1 MSFRPYFLQGGTALE
16 RGLQT
21 AAESLGQG
29 IINRAQQTTY
39 QNALEQL
46 GIPLDTAQA
55 LTRLATTSQG
65 GMTEATRLVSDYI
78 SRQGGLTPK
87 TQAGMA
93 QSVPQQGV
101 ETIKDKVNVDE
112 NGNVIDVSQDA
123 LVTYQRDSTI
133 DPFKG
138 LKPAE
143 VVKRQE
149 IFYKDNTPI
158 QIENFDKIKNVK
170 EKATSLKQMQQLN
183 DTGNLP
189 SGLGALANVKE
200 DGSLRF
206 PQFATDESNL
216 YVSLLSNQLSG
227 AKEIFGSRITNFDL
241 ESFMKIWPNLT
252 NTQESRRLIN
262 NVLTIKNDIE
272 KLNAEGLDA
281 VYKEYGSRGIDPAD
295 ARREAKKFIKPQEDV
310 LFKRLENLVPEFEE
324 QKELDKLKK
333 KAEEKKRILVQVTD
347 ENGNK
352 RLFQP
357 LPEDFD
363 ALKAKYESAG
373 QTLERI

>member
-65 GMTEATRLVSDYI
+65 GMTEATKLVSDYI
-78 SRQGGLTPK
+78 SRQGGLTSR
-87 TQAGMA
+87 TQAGIA

-112 NGNVIDVSQDA
+112 NGNLIDVTQDA
-123 LVTYQRDSTI
+123 LVTYQRDPAYN
-133 DPFKG
+133 PFEG

-143 VVKRQE
+143 AVKLQNT
-149 IFYKDNTPI
+149 FYKDNQPI
-158 QIENFDKIKNVK
+158 VLENFDKIQNTKV
-170 EKATSLKQMQQLN
+170 KATSLKQMQQLN

-206 PQFATDESNL
+206 PQFATDESNF
-216 YVSLLSNQLSG
+216 YVSLLKNQLSG
-227 AKEIFGSRITNFDL
+227 AKEIFGSRITNFDV
-241 ESFMKIWPNLT
+241 EAFMKIWPNLT

-262 NVLTIKNDIE
+262 NVLTIKNEIE
-272 KLNAEGLDA
+272 KLNAEALDA

-333 KAEEKKRILVQVTD
+333 KVEEKKRILVQVTD

-352 RLFQP
+352 QLFQP
-357 LPEDFD
+357 LEKEFD
-363 ALKAKYESAG
+363 ALKAGYEAAG
-373 QTLERI
+373 QIVERL